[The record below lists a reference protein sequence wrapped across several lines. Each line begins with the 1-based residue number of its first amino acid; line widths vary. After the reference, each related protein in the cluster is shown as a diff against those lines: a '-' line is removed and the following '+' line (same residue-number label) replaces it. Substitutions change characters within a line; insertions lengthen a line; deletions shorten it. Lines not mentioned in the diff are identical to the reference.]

1 MGTDYNILIHRK
13 CDNKLLGKVNCNMIK
28 NIFDSE
34 YSEKIHCTGRMS
46 AHNIRFEYSDLH
58 DIETVAFT
66 DIEKLYGEILEKKFM
81 ITCASNVDIKNEL
94 EQDIYCIK
102 DKISDIS
109 VVSYSS
115 AYIQGMIATVVE
127 NLLKNPKN
135 FEDKQNI
142 SDEDIFTYN
151 IPAYEYNMEDV
162 KSNEKLTKHTIWV
175 DDVYCVIE
183 AC

>member
-1 MGTDYNILIHRK
+1 
-13 CDNKLLGKVNCNMIK
+13 
-28 NIFDSE
+28 
-34 YSEKIHCTGRMS
+34 
-46 AHNIRFEYSDLH
+46 
-58 DIETVAFT
+58 
-66 DIEKLYGEILEKKFM
+66 M
-81 ITCASNVDIKNEL
+81 ITCASNVAIKNEL

-135 FEDKQNI
+135 FEDEQNI
-142 SDEDIFTYN
+142 SDEDIFIYN
-151 IPAYEYNMEDV
+151 IPSYEYNMEDI
-162 KSNEKLTKHTIWV
+162 KSNEKTTKHTIWV
-175 DDVYCVIE
+175 DDVYCVVE